1 MSRLMTRRSFSLLL
15 GSAAA
20 GIAASLF
27 GGCAAER
34 SNQEGE
40 GLSGADRVD
49 ASGGNPVQQKKAL
62 PLAEGAV
69 CVTEYA
75 GNTMAIVDGAGK
87 TVVGRVPVGQN
98 PAMMALVDDTLFVG
112 SSGGGEIAA
121 VSLDDASKVRRVAVG
136 TQPLGLCY
144 DETRQ
149 RLYVADYLDSSVHVV
164 DPNLESLVETIALSR
179 AGYHKRTDPPACCR
193 KTAATGRRTVA
204 MALAP
209 DGSILYCANYGTY
222 DIARIDLETGDE
234 LEAFDG
240 VVGPR
245 ALIVSSNGR
254 ELLLAGAGGEDSEK
268 VDSLYVIDASTGK
281 RVQEVL
287 VGLAV
292 ADLCQA
298 PDESAAYAIARDEG
312 VLVGFDRE
320 TWNEIGRID
329 VGVGVDSLALSP
341 DGTVAFVANGSTGDM
356 LIVDVAT
363 FSISG
368 VIGGFANPKDIFA
381 L

>member
-1 MSRLMTRRSFSLLL
+1 MSCLMTRRAFSLLL
-15 GSAAA
+15 GSAVA
-20 GIAASLF
+20 GIAASSF
-27 GGCAAER
+27 GGCAAEHPNR
-34 SNQEGE
+34 EGE
-40 GLSGADRVD
+40 GLSGVDRVD
-49 ASGGNPVQQKKAL
+49 ASKGDPAQPKKAL

-87 TVVGRVPVGQN
+87 TVVDRVSVGQN
-98 PAMMALVDDTLFVG
+98 PAMMALVDDTLFIG

-121 VSLDDASKVRRVAVG
+121 VSVDDASQVRRVAVG

-164 DPNLESLVETIALSR
+164 DPSLESMVETIALSR

-222 DIARIDLETGDE
+222 DIARIDLETGTE

-254 ELLLAGAGGEDSEK
+254 ELLLAGAGGEDGEK

-281 RVQEVL
+281 RAREVF

-292 ADLCQA
+292 ADLCQT
-298 PDESAAYAIARDEG
+298 PDESAVYAVARDEG
-312 VLVGFDRE
+312 VLVGYDRE
-320 TWNEIGRID
+320 TWSELGRVE

-341 DGTVAFVANGSTGDM
+341 DGAIAFVANGSTGD
-356 LIVDVAT
+356 LSLVDVAT
-363 FSISG
+363 FSVSDT
-368 VIGGFANPKDIFA
+368 IGGFASPKDIFVF
-381 L
+381 